1 MSAEQTTDKSM
12 QSIAAIGTPL
22 SGNTVR
28 LAAITNV
35 EAYVPPAISFD
46 PGETPGQV
54 FGSSVFTKAEMQ
66 ARLPKAVYKSIVA
79 TIDKGAKLDPAVAD
93 SVAAAMKD
101 WALEKGATHYAHVFY
116 PMTGL
121 TAEKHDSFL
130 EPVSDGQTLAEFAG
144 KTLIQGE
151 PDASSFPSGGLR
163 STFEA
168 RGYTGWDVTSP
179 AYILENPNGNT
190 LCIPTVFV
198 SMTGEALDFKTP
210 LLRSQQAMGV
220 HAERVLKLFGHKD
233 LNHVVSFCGP
243 EQEYFLVDRHFFL
256 ARPDLINAG
265 RTLFGTKPPKGQE
278 FDDHYFGAVPER
290 VLGFMMDTERELFK
304 LGIPAKT
311 RHNEVAPGQFELAP
325 MFERANI
332 ASDHQQLTMT
342 VFKTIA
348 KKHGMECL
356 FHEKP
361 FAGVNGSG
369 KHVNFS
375 LGNAELGSL
384 LVPGDTP
391 HENAQFLVFCAAVI
405 RAVHKFSGLLRV
417 SVASATND
425 HRLGANEAPPAIISI
440 FLGEQLADVFEQIAK
455 GAATSSKGKGTMII
469 GVDTLPPLPTD
480 PGDRN
485 RTSPFAFT
493 GNRFEFRAPGSGQT
507 VAVPLIVLNTI
518 MADSLDYMAT
528 VLEKAVADGAEFD
541 KAVQTLLTE
550 IITEHGDVVYNGDGY
565 SEKWQIEAAERGLP
579 NLKTSLD
586 AIPELIKPEATE
598 LFEKYGVFNERE
610 LHSRYEVRL
619 EQYALTVAVEAKLA
633 LEIGSTIIL
642 PAGIRY
648 QTELAQNVAALKAAG
663 IEPSIAALEAV
674 SAPIADLEAGLAKLK
689 AALSDHSAESA
700 LDEAKHAQEDLLPA
714 MAAIRAAADALEGIV
729 ADDLWPLPTYQ
740 EMLYIL

>member
-1 MSAEQTTDKSM
+1 M
-12 QSIAAIGTPL
+12 
-22 SGNTVR
+22 SGNAVR
-28 LAAITNV
+28 LQAIYNV
-35 EAYVPPAISFD
+35 EAYEPPAFSFD
-46 PGETPGQV
+46 PNEAPGEV
-54 FGSSVFTKAEMQ
+54 FGSNVFTKAEMQ
-66 ARLPKAVYKSIVA
+66 LRLPKSVYKSVVA
-79 TIDKGAKLDPAVAD
+79 TIEKGAKLDPAVAD
-93 SVAAAMKD
+93 AVAAAMKD
-101 WALEKGATHYAHVFY
+101 WALSRGATHYAHVFY
-116 PMTGL
+116 PMTGF

-130 EPVSDGQTLAEFAG
+130 EPVSDGETLAEFAG

-198 SMTGEALDFKTP
+198 SMTGEALDYKTP
-210 LLRSQQAMGV
+210 LLRSQQAMGA
-220 HAERVLKLFGHKD
+220 HAERILNLFGHK
-233 LNHVVSFCGP
+233 NFEKVVSFCGP

-256 ARPDLINAG
+256 LRPDLINAG
-265 RTLFGTKPPKGQE
+265 RTLFGAKPPKGQE
-278 FDDHYFGAVPER
+278 FDDHYFGAVPDR
-290 VLGFMMDTERELFK
+290 VLAFMMDTERELFK

-311 RHNEVAPGQFELAP
+311 RHNEVAPAQFEVAP
-325 MFERANI
+325 MFEKANI
-332 ASDHQQLTMT
+332 ASDHQQLLMT
-342 VFKTIA
+342 VFKNIA

-375 LGNAELGSL
+375 MGNAEFGSL

-391 HENAQFLVFCAAVI
+391 HENAQFLVFCAAII
-405 RAVHKFSGLLRV
+405 RAVHKFGGLLRV

-440 FLGEQLADVFEQIAK
+440 FLGAQLADVFEQIAK
-455 GAATSSKGKGTMII
+455 GAATSSKGKGVMHI
-469 GVDTLPPLPTD
+469 GVDTLPTLPTD

-507 VAVPLIVLNTI
+507 VAVPMIILNTI
-518 MADSLDYMAT
+518 MADSFDYMAT
-528 VLEKAVADGAEFD
+528 VLEKAVGEGEDFD
-541 KAVQTLLTE
+541 VAVQKLLTE
-550 IITEHGDVVYNGDGY
+550 IITEHGAVVFNGDGY
-565 SEKWQIEAAERGLP
+565 SDNWQTEAAARGLP
-579 NLKTSLD
+579 NLKTTLD
-586 AIPELIKPEATE
+586 AVPELIKPEAVE
-598 LFEKYGVFNERE
+598 VFEKYGVFSERE

-619 EQYALTVAVEAKLA
+619 EQYALTIGVEAKLA
-633 LEIGSTIIL
+633 LELGTTVIL
-642 PAGIRY
+642 PAAVRY
-648 QTELAQNVAALKAAG
+648 QTELAQNVATLKAAG
-663 IEPSIAALEAV
+663 VDADTTMLEAV
-674 SAPIADLEAGLAKLK
+674 SAPIAELTAALGTLK
-689 AALSDHSAESA
+689 AALSEHAGESA
-700 LDEAKHAQEDLLPA
+700 LDEATHAQNALLPA
-714 MAAIRAAADALEGIV
+714 MDAVRAAADKLETVV

>member
-1 MSAEQTTDKSM
+1 MRC
-12 QSIAAIGTPL
+12 IVAIGTQL
-22 SGNTVR
+22 SGNAVR

-46 PGETPGQV
+46 PGETPGQI

-79 TIDKGAKLDPAVAD
+79 TIDKGVKLDPGVAD

-198 SMTGEALDFKTP
+198 SMTGEALDYKTP
-210 LLRSQQAMGV
+210 LLRSQQAMGK

-243 EQEYFLVDRHFFL
+243 EQEYFLIDRHFFL

-342 VFKTIA
+342 IFKTLA

-375 LGNAELGSL
+375 LGNSELGSL

-469 GVDTLPPLPTD
+469 GVDTLPTLPTD

-507 VAVPLIVLNTI
+507 VAVPLIIINTI
-518 MADSLDYMAT
+518 MADSLDFMAT
-528 VLEKAVADGAEFD
+528 KLEKAVEDGENFD

-550 IITEHGDVVYNGDGY
+550 VITEHGDVVYNGDGY

-579 NLKTSLD
+579 NLKTTLD
-586 AIPELIKPEATE
+586 AVPELIKPEAVE
-598 LFEKYGVFNERE
+598 LFEKYSVFSERE
-610 LHSRYEVRL
+610 LHSRYEVQL
-619 EQYALTVAVEAKLA
+619 EQYVLTVAVEAKLSM
-633 LEIGSTIIL
+633 EIGSTIIL
-642 PAGIRY
+642 PAAIRY

-663 IEPSIAALEAV
+663 VEASTLALESV
-674 SAPIADLEAGLAKLK
+674 SAPIVDLEKGLASLK

-700 LDEAKHAQEDLLPA
+700 LDEAKHAQHELLPA
-714 MAAIRAAADALEGIV
+714 MEAIRTAADALEAVV

-740 EMLYIL
+740 EMLYVL

>member
-1 MSAEQTTDKSM
+1 V
-12 QSIAAIGTPL
+12 
-22 SGNTVR
+22 SGNAVR
-28 LAAITNV
+28 LQAINNV

-46 PGETPGQV
+46 PTEAPGEI
-54 FGSSVFTKAEMQ
+54 FGANVFTLAEMRL
-66 ARLPKAVYKSIVA
+66 RLPKSVYKSVVA
-79 TIDKGAKLDPAVAD
+79 TIEKGAKLDSAVAD
-93 SVAAAMKD
+93 SVAAVMKD
-101 WALEKGATHYAHVFY
+101 WALSKGATHYAHVFY

-198 SMTGEALDFKTP
+198 SMTGEALDYKTP
-210 LLRSQQAMGV
+210 LLRSQQAMGAQ
-220 HAERVLKLFGHKD
+220 AERILKLFGHKD
-233 LNHVVSFCGP
+233 FDRIVSFCGP
-243 EQEYFLVDRHFFL
+243 EQEYFLIDRHFFL

-265 RTLFGTKPPKGQE
+265 RTLFGSKPPKGQE

-311 RHNEVAPGQFELAP
+311 RHNEVAPGQFEIAP

-332 ASDHQQLTMT
+332 AADHQQLLMT

-375 LGNAELGSL
+375 MGNAQFGSL

-391 HENAQFLVFCAAVI
+391 HENAQFLVFCAAII
-405 RAVHKFSGLLRV
+405 RAVHKFGGLLRV

-440 FLGEQLADVFEQIAK
+440 FLGDQLADVFEQIAK

-469 GVDTLPPLPTD
+469 GVDTLPHLPTD

-507 VAVPLIVLNTI
+507 INVPMIVLNTI
-518 MADSLDYMAT
+518 MADSLDFIAT
-528 VLEKAVADGAEFD
+528 TLESALADGEDFD
-541 KAVQTLLTE
+541 SAVQRLLTD
-550 IITEHGDVVYNGDGY
+550 IITEHGAVVFNGDGY
-565 SEKWQIEAAERGLP
+565 SENWQIEAADRGLP
-579 NLKTSLD
+579 NLKTTLD
-586 AIPELIKPEATE
+586 AIPELIKPESVE

-619 EQYALTVAVEAKLA
+619 EQYALTIGVEAKLA
-633 LEIGSTIIL
+633 LEIGSTVVL
-642 PAGIRY
+642 PAAMRY
-648 QTELAQNVAALKAAG
+648 QTELAQNVATMKAAG
-663 IEPSIAALEAV
+663 FPAEMSLLGQV
-674 SAPIADLEAGLAKLK
+674 SAPIADLTAALAGLK
-689 AALSDHSAESA
+689 AALATHVEGSFAEA
-700 LDEAKHAQEDLLPA
+700 MHARDGLLPA
-714 MAAIRAAADALEGIV
+714 MDAVRAASDTLEGIV

-740 EMLYIL
+740 EMLFIL

>member
-22 SGNTVR
+22 SGNAAR
-28 LAAITNV
+28 LQAMNNV

-46 PGETPGQV
+46 PGEAPGEV
-54 FGSSVFTKAEMQ
+54 FGSNVFTKSEMQ
-66 ARLPKAVYKSIVA
+66 ARMPKSAYKSVVA
-79 TIDKGAKLDPAVAD
+79 TIEKGAKLDPAVAD
-93 SVAAAMKD
+93 AVAAAMKD

-198 SMTGEALDFKTP
+198 SMTGEALDNKTP
-210 LLRSQQAMGV
+210 LLRSQQAM
-220 HAERVLKLFGHKD
+220 AKQAARLLKLFGHD
-233 LNHVVSFCGP
+233 QPDAVVSFAGA
-243 EQEYFLVDRHFFL
+243 EQEYFLIDRSFFL
-256 ARPDLINAG
+256 HRPDLLNSG
-265 RTLFGTKPPKGQE
+265 RTLFGAKPPKGQE
-278 FDDHYFGAVPER
+278 FDDHYFGAIPER
-290 VLGFMMDTERELFK
+290 VLSFMMDCERDLFK

-311 RHNEVAPGQFELAP
+311 RHNEVAPGQFEIAP
-325 MFERANI
+325 MFERSNVA
-332 ASDHQQLTMT
+332 ADHQQLLMT
-342 VFKTIA
+342 TFKTIA

-375 LGNAELGSL
+375 MGSSTVGNL
-384 LVPGDTP
+384 LLPGDTP
-391 HENAQFLVFCAAVI
+391 HDNAQFLVFCSAVI
-405 RAVHKFSGLLRV
+405 RSVHKYGGLLRA

-440 FLGEQLADVFEQIAK
+440 FLGDQLADVFEQIANG
-455 GAATSSKGKGTMII
+455 GAKSSKEKGHIEI
-469 GVDTLPPLPTD
+469 GVDTLPVLPTD

-493 GNRFEFRAPGSGQT
+493 GNRFE
-507 VAVPLIVLNTI
+507 
-518 MADSLDYMAT
+518 
-528 VLEKAVADGAEFD
+528 
-541 KAVQTLLTE
+541 
-550 IITEHGDVVYNGDGY
+550 
-565 SEKWQIEAAERGLP
+565 
-579 NLKTSLD
+579 
-586 AIPELIKPEATE
+586 
-598 LFEKYGVFNERE
+598 
-610 LHSRYEVRL
+610 
-619 EQYALTVAVEAKLA
+619 
-633 LEIGSTIIL
+633 
-642 PAGIRY
+642 
-648 QTELAQNVAALKAAG
+648 
-663 IEPSIAALEAV
+663 
-674 SAPIADLEAGLAKLK
+674 
-689 AALSDHSAESA
+689 
-700 LDEAKHAQEDLLPA
+700 
-714 MAAIRAAADALEGIV
+714 
-729 ADDLWPLPTYQ
+729 
-740 EMLYIL
+740 

>member
-1 MSAEQTTDKSM
+1 
-12 QSIAAIGTPL
+12 L
-22 SGNTVR
+22 SGNSTR
-28 LAAITNV
+28 LQAINNV
-35 EAYVPPAISFD
+35 EAYVPPAISFV
-46 PGETPGQV
+46 PGEEPGEV
-54 FGSSVFTKAEMQ
+54 FGSNVFTKAEMQ
-66 ARLPKAVYKSIVA
+66 ARLPKSVYKSIVA
-79 TIDKGAKLDPAVAD
+79 TIEKGTKLDPAVAD
-93 SVAAAMKD
+93 AVALAMKD

-130 EPVSDGQTLAEFAG
+130 DPVGDGTTFAEFAG

-168 RGYTGWDVTSP
+168 RGYTGWDATSP

-198 SMTGEALDFKTP
+198 SMTGEALDYKTP

-220 HAERVLKLFGHKD
+220 HAERVLKLFGHTD

-265 RTLFGTKPPKGQE
+265 RTLFGAKPPKGQE

-342 VFKTIA
+342 IFKTLA

-375 LGNAELGSL
+375 LGNSELGSL

-469 GVDTLPPLPTD
+469 GVDTLPTLPTD

-507 VAVPLIVLNTI
+507 VAVPLIIINTI
-518 MADSLDYMAT
+518 MADSLDYLAT
-528 VLEKAVADGAEFD
+528 ELEKAVADGEDFD
-541 KAVQTLLTE
+541 GAVQKLLTE
-550 IITEHGDVVYNGDGY
+550 VITEHGDVVYNGDGY

-579 NLKTSLD
+579 NLKTTLD
-586 AIPELIKPEATE
+586 AVPELIKPEAVE
-598 LFEKYGVFNERE
+598 LFEKYSVFSGRE
-610 LHSRYEVRL
+610 LHSRYEVQL
-619 EQYALTVAVEAKLA
+619 EQYVLTVAVEAKLA
-633 LEIGSTIIL
+633 LEIGTTVIL
-642 PAGIRY
+642 PAATRY
-648 QTELAQNVAALKAAG
+648 QTELAQNVAALKKAG
-663 IEPSIAALEAV
+663 VEPSTAVLESVSSPIAALTE
-674 SAPIADLEAGLAKLK
+674 GLATLK
-689 AALSDHSAESA
+689 AALSHDSAETA
-700 LDEAKHAQEDLLPA
+700 FDEAKHAQDELLPA
-714 MAAIRAAADALEGIV
+714 MAAVRAAADELESLV

-740 EMLYIL
+740 ELLYIL

>member
-1 MSAEQTTDKSM
+1 
-12 QSIAAIGTPL
+12 L
-22 SGNTVR
+22 SGNAAR
-28 LAAITNV
+28 LQAINNV
-35 EAYVPPAISFD
+35 EAYIPPAISFVA
-46 PGETPGQV
+46 GETPGEI
-54 FGSSVFTKAEMQ
+54 FGSNVFTKAEMQ
-66 ARLPKAVYKSIVA
+66 ARLPKAVYKSVVA
-79 TIDKGAKLDPAVAD
+79 TLENGAKLDPAVAD
-93 SVAAAMKD
+93 AVAVAMKD

-130 EPVSDGQTLAEFAG
+130 DPVGDGTTLAEFAG

-168 RGYTGWDVTSP
+168 RGYTGWDATSP
-179 AYILENPNGNT
+179 AYVLENPNGNT

-220 HAERVLKLFGHKD
+220 HAERVLTLFGHKD

-243 EQEYFLVDRHFFL
+243 EQEYFLIDRHFFL
-256 ARPDLINAG
+256 ARPDLVNAG
-265 RTLFGTKPPKGQE
+265 RTLFGAKPPKGQE

-342 VFKTIA
+342 IFKTIA

-375 LGNAELGSL
+375 MGNSELGSL

-469 GVDTLPPLPTD
+469 GVDTLPHLPTD
-480 PGDRN
+480 AGDRN

-518 MADSLDYMAT
+518 MADSLDYMAS
-528 VLEKAVADGAEFD
+528 VLEQAVADGEDFD

-550 IITEHGDVVYNGDGY
+550 VITEHGDVVYNGDGY

-579 NLKTSLD
+579 NLKTTLD
-586 AIPELIKPEATE
+586 AVGELIKPEAIE
-598 LFEKYGVFNERE
+598 LFEKYAVFSERE

-633 LEIGSTIIL
+633 LELGTTVIL
-642 PAGIRY
+642 PAAIRY
-648 QTELAQNVAALKAAG
+648 QTELAQNVTALKKAG
-663 IEPSIAALEAV
+663 VEPNTAVLEAV
-674 SAPIADLEAGLAKLK
+674 STPIADLA
-689 AALSDHSAESA
+689 AALATLKSALSGHSAESA
-700 LDEAKHAQEDLLPA
+700 LDEATHAQEALLPA
-714 MAAIRAAADALEGIV
+714 MEAVRSAADTLESVV

>member
-1 MSAEQTTDKSM
+1 
-12 QSIAAIGTPL
+12 L
-22 SGNTVR
+22 SGNAVR
-28 LAAITNV
+28 LQAINKV

-46 PGETPGQV
+46 PGEAPGEIFGANV
-54 FGSSVFTKAEMQ
+54 FNKAEMQ
-66 ARLPKAVYKSIVA
+66 LRLPKAVFKSVVA
-79 TIDKGAKLDPAVAD
+79 TIEKGAVLDPAVAD
-93 SVAAAMKD
+93 SVASAMKD
-101 WALEKGATHYAHVFY
+101 WALSKGATHYAHVFY

-130 EPVSDGQTLAEFAG
+130 EPVGDGQTLAEFAG

-210 LLRSQQAMGV
+210 LLRSQQAMGA
-220 HAERVLKLFGHKD
+220 HAERILKLFGHTNLEKI
-233 LNHVVSFCGP
+233 VAFCGP
-243 EQEYFLVDRHFFL
+243 EQEYFLIDRHFFL

-265 RTLFGTKPPKGQE
+265 RTLFGAKPPKGQE
-278 FDDHYFGAVPER
+278 FDDHYFGAIPER

-311 RHNEVAPGQFELAP
+311 RHNEVAPGQFEIAP
-325 MFERANI
+325 MFERGNI
-332 ASDHQQLTMT
+332 ASDHQQLLMT

-348 KKHGMECL
+348 KKHGIECL

-375 LGNAELGSL
+375 LGNSDLGSL

-405 RAVHKFSGLLRV
+405 RAVHKYAGLLRV

-440 FLGEQLADVFEQIAK
+440 FLGDQLADVFEQIAK
-455 GAATSSKGKGTMII
+455 GAATSSKGKGSMII
-469 GVDTLPPLPTD
+469 GVDTLPVLPTD

-507 VAVPLIVLNTI
+507 VAVPMIMLNTI
-518 MADSLDYMAT
+518 MAEALDYMAT
-528 VLEKAVADGAEFD
+528 ILEKAVEDGEDFD
-541 KAVQTLLTE
+541 EAVQKLLTD
-550 IITEHGDVVYNGDGY
+550 IITEHGAVVFNGDGY
-565 SEKWQIEAAERGLP
+565 SENWQIEAAERGLP
-579 NLKTSLD
+579 NLKTTLD
-586 AIPELIKPEATE
+586 ALPELIKPESIE
-598 LFEKYGVFNERE
+598 LFEKYSVFNERE

-619 EQYALTVAVEAKLA
+619 EMYALTIAVEAKLA
-633 LEIGSTIIL
+633 LELGSTVIL
-642 PAGIRY
+642 PAAVRY
-648 QTELAQNVAALKAAG
+648 QTELAQNVAALKKAG
-663 IEPSIAALEAV
+663 VAPDLTLLEAV
-674 SAPIADLEAGLAKLK
+674 STPISELTAALAVLKAGLAEHGGDS
-689 AALSDHSAESA
+689 AAE
-700 LDEAKHAQEDLLPA
+700 EAAHAQSLLPKMEA
-714 MAAIRAAADALEGIV
+714 VRAAADTLEAIV

>member
-1 MSAEQTTDKSM
+1 M
-12 QSIAAIGTPL
+12 
-22 SGNTVR
+22 SGNAVR
-28 LAAITNV
+28 LAAINNV
-35 EAYVPPAISFD
+35 EAYEPPAFSFD
-46 PGETPGQV
+46 PTEAPGEI
-54 FGSSVFTKAEMQ
+54 FGANVFTKAEMQ
-66 ARLPKAVYKSIVA
+66 LRLPKSVYKSVVA
-79 TIDKGAKLDPAVAD
+79 TIEKGAKLDPAVAD

-101 WALEKGATHYAHVFY
+101 WALSKGATHYAHVFY
-116 PMTGL
+116 PMTGF

-130 EPVSDGQTLAEFAG
+130 EPVSDGETLAEFAG

-198 SMTGEALDFKTP
+198 SMTGEALDYKTP

-220 HAERVLKLFGHKD
+220 HAERILKLFGHTD
-233 LNHVVSFCGP
+233 LEKVVSFCGP

-256 ARPDLINAG
+256 ARPDMINAG
-265 RTLFGTKPPKGQE
+265 RTLFGAKPPKGQE
-278 FDDHYFGAVPER
+278 FDDHYFGSVPDR
-290 VLGFMMDTERELFK
+290 VLAFMMDTERELFK

-311 RHNEVAPGQFELAP
+311 RHNEVAPAQFEVAP

-332 ASDHQQLTMT
+332 ASDHQQLLMT
-342 VFKTIA
+342 VFKNIA

-375 LGNAELGSL
+375 MGNAEFGSL

-391 HENAQFLVFCAAVI
+391 HENAQFLVFCAAII
-405 RAVHKFSGLLRV
+405 RAVHKFGGLLRV

-440 FLGEQLADVFEQIAK
+440 FLGAQLADVFEQIAK
-455 GAATSSKGKGTMII
+455 GAATSSKGKGVMHI
-469 GVDTLPPLPTD
+469 GVDTLPTLPTD

-507 VAVPLIVLNTI
+507 VAVPMIILNTI
-518 MADSLDYMAT
+518 MADSFDYMAT
-528 VLEKAVADGAEFD
+528 ALEKAVGEGEDFD
-541 KAVQTLLTE
+541 VAVQKLLTE
-550 IITEHGDVVYNGDGY
+550 IITEHGAVVFNGDGY
-565 SEKWQIEAAERGLP
+565 SDNWQTEAAARGLP
-579 NLKTSLD
+579 NLKTTLD
-586 AIPELIKPEATE
+586 AIPELIKPEAVE
-598 LFEKYGVFNERE
+598 VFEKYGVFSERE

-619 EQYALTVAVEAKLA
+619 EQYALTIGVEAKLA
-633 LEIGSTIIL
+633 LELGTTVIL
-642 PAGIRY
+642 PAAVRY
-648 QTELAQNVAALKAAG
+648 QTELAQNVATLKAAG
-663 IEPSIAALEAV
+663 VDADTTMLEAV
-674 SAPIADLEAGLAKLK
+674 SAPIAELTAALGTLK
-689 AALSDHSAESA
+689 AALSEGAGESA
-700 LDEAKHAQEDLLPA
+700 LDEATHAQNALLPA
-714 MAAIRAAADALEGIV
+714 MDAVRAAADKLETVV

>member
-1 MSAEQTTDKSM
+1 M
-12 QSIAAIGTPL
+12 
-22 SGNTVR
+22 SGNAVR

-35 EAYVPPAISFD
+35 EAYVPPAISFVAGEA
-46 PGETPGQV
+46 PGAI
-54 FGSSVFTKAEMQ
+54 FGANVFTKAEMQ
-66 ARLPKAVYKSIVA
+66 ARLPKAAYKSVVA

-130 EPVSDGQTLAEFAG
+130 EPVSDGQALAEFAG
-144 KTLIQGE
+144 KTLTQGE

-179 AYILENPNGNT
+179 AYVLENPNGNT

-210 LLRSQQAMGV
+210 LLRSQQAMGG
-220 HAERVLKLFGHKD
+220 HAERILKLFGHKD
-233 LNHVVSFCGP
+233 LNKVVSFCGP
-243 EQEYFLVDRHFFL
+243 EQEYFLIDRHFFL
-256 ARPDLINAG
+256 ARPDLVNAG

-311 RHNEVAPGQFELAP
+311 RHNEVAPGQFEIAP

-332 ASDHQQLTMT
+332 ASDHQQLLMT
-342 VFKTIA
+342 VFKTVA

-375 LGNAELGSL
+375 MGNSELGSL

-469 GVDTLPPLPTD
+469 GVDTLPALPTD

-507 VAVPLIVLNTI
+507 VAVPLIIINTI
-518 MADSLDYMAT
+518 MADSLDYLAT
-528 VLEKAVADGAEFD
+528 QLEKAVADGEDFD

-565 SEKWQIEAAERGLP
+565 SEKWQIEAANRGLL
-579 NLKTSLD
+579 NLKTTLD
-586 AIPELIKPEATE
+586 AIPELIKPEAIE
-598 LFEKYGVFNERE
+598 IFEKYGVFSERE

-642 PAGIRY
+642 PAAIRY
-648 QTELAQNVAALKAAG
+648 QTELAQNVAALKKAG
-663 IEPSIAALEAV
+663 LEPDTTALEGVSTPLTDLSAALAT
-674 SAPIADLEAGLAKLK
+674 LK
-689 AALSDHSAESA
+689 TALSDHSAESP
-700 LDEAKHAQEDLLPA
+700 LDEAKQARDELLPA
-714 MAAIRAAADALEGIV
+714 MAAVRTAADTLESVV

>member
-1 MSAEQTTDKSM
+1 M
-12 QSIAAIGTPL
+12 
-22 SGNTVR
+22 SGNAVR
-28 LAAITNV
+28 LQAINNV

-46 PGETPGQV
+46 PAEAPGQI
-54 FGSSVFTKAEMQ
+54 FGSNVFTKAEMQ
-66 ARLPKAVYKSIVA
+66 LRLPKSVYKSVVA
-79 TIDKGAKLDPAVAD
+79 TIEKGTKLDPEIADAVA
-93 SVAAAMKD
+93 SAMKD
-101 WALEKGATHYAHVFY
+101 WALSKGATHYAHVFY

-130 EPVSDGQTLAEFAG
+130 EPVSDGETLAEFAG
-144 KTLIQGE
+144 KALIQGE

-198 SMTGEALDFKTP
+198 SMTGEALDYKTP

-220 HAERVLKLFGHKD
+220 HAERILALFGHQNLQK
-233 LNHVVSFCGP
+233 VVSFCGP

-256 ARPDLINAG
+256 ARPDLVNAG
-265 RTLFGTKPPKGQE
+265 RTLFGAKPPKGQE

-311 RHNEVAPGQFELAP
+311 RHNEVAPAQFEVAP

-332 ASDHQQLTMT
+332 ASDHQQLLMT

-375 LGNAELGSL
+375 VGNSELGSL

-391 HENAQFLVFCAAVI
+391 HENAQFLVFCAAII
-405 RAVHKFSGLLRV
+405 RAVHKFGGLLRV

-440 FLGEQLADVFEQIAK
+440 FLGAQLADVFEQIAK
-455 GAATSSKGKGTMII
+455 GAATSSKGKGIMHI
-469 GVDTLPPLPTD
+469 GVDTLPALPTD

-507 VAVPLIVLNTI
+507 VAVPMTVLNTI
-518 MADSLDYMAT
+518 MADSFDYMAT
-528 VLEKAVADGAEFD
+528 ALENAVADGQDFD
-541 KAVQTLLTE
+541 AAVQTLLTE
-550 IITEHGDVVYNGDGY
+550 IITEHGAVVFNGDGY
-565 SEKWQIEAAERGLP
+565 SENWQIEAASRGLP
-579 NLKTSLD
+579 NLKTTLD
-586 AIPELIKPEATE
+586 AIPELIKPEAIE
-598 LFEKYGVFNERE
+598 VFERYGVFSERE

-619 EQYALTVAVEAKLA
+619 EQYALTIGVEAKLA
-633 LEIGSTIIL
+633 LELGTTVIL
-642 PAGIRY
+642 PAAVRY
-648 QTELAQNVAALKAAG
+648 QTELAHNVATLKAAG
-663 IEPSIAALEAV
+663 MEADTALLQSV
-674 SAPIADLEAGLAKLK
+674 SAPISELTAALSTLKAGLA
-689 AALSDHSAESA
+689 DHGAESA
-700 LDEAKHAQEDLLPA
+700 LGEATHAQKVLLPA
-714 MAAIRAAADALEGIV
+714 MEAVRAAADALEAVV